1 MGALAFTTPLILTAL
16 IALPLI
22 WWLLRLTPPRPEK
35 EVFPPFRIL
44 LALGKREETPAT
56 TPWFCLK

>member
-44 LALGKREETPAT
+44 LAL
-56 TPWFCLK
+56 